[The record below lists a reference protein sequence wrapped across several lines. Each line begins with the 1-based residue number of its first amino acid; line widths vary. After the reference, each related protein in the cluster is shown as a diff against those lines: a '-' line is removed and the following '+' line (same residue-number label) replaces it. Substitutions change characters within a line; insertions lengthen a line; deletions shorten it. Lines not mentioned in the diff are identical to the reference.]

1 MISISNIKASC
12 LSFEE
17 VECAVFV
24 LPGAPVA
31 PPIRRALLRIFFIDH
46 NPHIVSNVS
55 AKSSLMSK

>member
-1 MISISNIKASC
+1 MKASC

-24 LPGAPVA
+24 PTVVLAGASVA
-31 PPIRRALLRIFFIDH
+31 PPIRRALFRIFFIDH

-55 AKSSLMSK
+55 VKSSLMSE